1 MDPIDRS
8 TSHYSKFMAL
18 PFFARRAIIFVASV
32 ALWWFAAMLASKH
45 AVDMDLCAVLLLTS
59 MAGAVWSSEI
69 WRLWKVFA
77 VVVVI
82 CLAILKS

>member
-1 MDPIDRS
+1 MELIDRMVP
-8 TSHYSKFMAL
+8 YYRKFMAL

-32 ALWWFAAMLASKH
+32 ALWWFAAMLASRH
-45 AVDMDLCAVLLLTS
+45 TVDMDLCAMLLLTS
-59 MAGAVWSSEI
+59 MAGVVWSSEI

-77 VVVVI
+77 IVVVV